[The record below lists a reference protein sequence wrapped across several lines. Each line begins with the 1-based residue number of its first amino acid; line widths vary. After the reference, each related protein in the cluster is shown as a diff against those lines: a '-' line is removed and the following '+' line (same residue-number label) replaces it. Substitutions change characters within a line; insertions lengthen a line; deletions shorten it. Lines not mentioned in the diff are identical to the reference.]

1 MGGILK
7 QTAVLSLALLLV
19 TGCVSESMKT
29 VSDRVFDRAVAQFTL
44 MDSQLDEGEFPR
56 SLDTLGHLVTSDS
69 KWWCC
74 GFFPGSLWYTYEYTG
89 NEQIKSLADKYT
101 RRIKTKELLYD
112 HDLGF
117 EVWCSYG
124 NAFRLTGDETYAP
137 EIEEAA
143 ALLATRF
150 SPTVGAIRSWNNPH
164 KGFRVIIDNMMNLEL
179 LEEASKMFGCDSL
192 DYIARSHANTTLE
205 NHFRDDCTCWHLVN
219 YVDEDGSVR
228 RKHTVQG
235 YSDDSA
241 WARGQA
247 WALYG
252 YTMMYRETGLQE
264 YLQQAV
270 NVGDMILQN
279 LPEDGVTYWDFN
291 DPAIPDT
298 YRDASAAA
306 VMASAYLE
314 LGGYVGKKQK
324 REYKET
330 AEKIIRTLA
339 SDDYLCAPG
348 ECHGFLLKHSVG
360 SIPHGS
366 EIDVPLTYADY
377 YFLEALIRY
386 KNL

>member
-1 MGGILK
+1 MNKIRNFI
-7 QTAVLSLALLLV
+7 ALLSSALCLM
-19 TGCVSESMKT
+19 TGCVSET
-29 VSDRVFDRAVAQFTL
+29 VETASDRVFNRAVEQFTL
-44 MDSQLDEGEFPR
+44 MDSQLGEGEFPR
-56 SLDTLGHLVTSDS
+56 SLDTLGNLVTSDS

-74 GFFPGSLWYTYEYTG
+74 GFFPGSLWYTYEYSG
-89 NEQIKSLADKYT
+89 NEQIKALAEKYT
-101 RRIKTKELLYD
+101 RAIKTKELLFD

-124 NAFRLTGDETYAP
+124 NAYRLTGDQTYIP

-143 ALLATRF
+143 ALLATRY

-179 LEEASKMFGCDSL
+179 LEEASKMFVCDSL
-192 DYIARSHANTTLE
+192 DRIARSHANTTMQ
-205 NHFRDDCTCWHLVN
+205 NHFREDYTCWHLVN

-252 YTMMYRETGLQE
+252 YTMMYRQTGLME

-270 NVGDMILQN
+270 NVGEMIFPY

-314 LGGYVGKKQK
+314 LSGYVGKKQK
-324 REYKET
+324 MKYKET